1 MKSLVKYEIEIKI
14 ILQTDNSLTRERM
27 SSDLV
32 EEKQTGIILHKEF
45 ILNVTC
51 DIKDTFLQFLVSFEE
66 AKGPSCC
73 HGLHTE

>member
-51 DIKDTFLQFLVSFEE
+51 DIKDTF
-66 AKGPSCC
+66 
-73 HGLHTE
+73 